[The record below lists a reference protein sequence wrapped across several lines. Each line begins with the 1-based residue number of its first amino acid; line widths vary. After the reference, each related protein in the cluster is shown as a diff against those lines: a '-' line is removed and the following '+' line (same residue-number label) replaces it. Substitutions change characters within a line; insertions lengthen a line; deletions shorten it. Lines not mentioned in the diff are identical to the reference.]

1 MGEDRD
7 IARVRFGAFE
17 LQPSERRLL
26 HAGQPLAV
34 GPRAFNLLV
43 VLVERAGQLVS
54 KDELLD
60 RVWPNLVVEENN
72 LQVQVSALRKILGA
86 QAIAT
91 IAGHGYRFTLTPS
104 REVVAPASLAAPAPY
119 NLPRQVTSFVGR
131 ARELAEVKALLEH
144 TRLLTLV
151 GFGGIGKTRLSL
163 QVAAAVADAY
173 PDGVW
178 LVELAPLTDARLV
191 AQAVASV
198 LGVREEPGRPVVE
211 ALLKHVAERRLLL
224 LLDSCEHLI
233 QAAAELTRQLLQAG
247 PQLKLLATSRERLHL
262 TGETTYVVPALT
274 LPGPNPAIT
283 LPALTEYEA
292 VRLFLDRAV
301 AAQPAFQLTHHNA
314 AAVADI
320 CRHVDGIPLA
330 IELAAAR
337 ARVLSVE
344 KIAERLSDRFRLLTH
359 GDPTALPHRQTLRAM
374 IDWSYDLLPEP
385 ERALLRRLAVFAGGF
400 TLEAAEAVGAG
411 GEVDA
416 IDVLDLLTELVEK
429 SLVVVDAGAERYRLL
444 DTVREYVQERLNE
457 SGEGDPVDARHLAF
471 YLALAEQ
478 ASPNLRGGPT
488 QGAWLTRLDAER
500 ENLLAAHAACDHL
513 DGAGE
518 AGLRLVRALTNNWA
532 HRGQFELG
540 YRAMMEALA
549 RAQEPSVARCNAL
562 ANSAT
567 LAIEFGQFDTAK
579 VSLTE
584 ALAIA
589 TQVGAGDRTRADA
602 LRMLATVLQM
612 EGNRHEARR
621 YLEEARALA
630 RCLESKDVL
639 AMVLTDLSELLRLE
653 GDTDAAEALLEEALA
668 CARAVG
674 FPLLAAFQ
682 LVGLAAIALDRGAG
696 HRAVGML
703 REALAASENASSKPM
718 AVDVMEKAAGL
729 AASCEEWQRAAQ
741 LFGAATAQHERMG
754 DHRES
759 VDEMFL
765 SPLIAKARAA
775 LGPAAFTAAEAAG
788 RALSYEA
795 ALTETRAWLEI
806 ASGSRDARPL
816 AAVSGLSSCNCG
828 N

>member
-1 MGEDRD
+1 MRCCG
-7 IARVRFGAFE
+7 
-17 LQPSERRLL
+17 
-26 HAGQPLAV
+26 
-34 GPRAFNLLV
+34 
-43 VLVERAGQLVS
+43 
-54 KDELLD
+54 
-60 RVWPNLVVEENN
+60 
-72 LQVQVSALRKILGA
+72 
-86 QAIAT
+86 
-91 IAGHGYRFTLTPS
+91 
-104 REVVAPASLAAPAPY
+104 
-119 NLPRQVTSFVGR
+119 TS
-131 ARELAEVKALLEH
+131 
-144 TRLLTLV
+144 
-151 GFGGIGKTRLSL
+151 
-163 QVAAAVADAY
+163 Q
-173 PDGVW
+173 
-178 LVELAPLTDARLV
+178 
-191 AQAVASV
+191 
-198 LGVREEPGRPVVE
+198 
-211 ALLKHVAERRLLL
+211 
-224 LLDSCEHLI
+224 
-233 QAAAELTRQLLQAG
+233 
-247 PQLKLLATSRERLHL
+247 
-262 TGETTYVVPALT
+262 
-274 LPGPNPAIT
+274 
-283 LPALTEYEA
+283 
-292 VRLFLDRAV
+292 
-301 AAQPAFQLTHHNA
+301 
-314 AAVADI
+314 
-320 CRHVDGIPLA
+320 
-330 IELAAAR
+330 
-337 ARVLSVE
+337 
-344 KIAERLSDRFRLLTH
+344 
-359 GDPTALPHRQTLRAM
+359 
-374 IDWSYDLLPEP
+374 
-385 ERALLRRLAVFAGGF
+385 VFAGGF

-589 TQVGAGDRTRADA
+589 TQVGSGNRTRADA

-674 FPLLAAFQ
+674 FPFLQPQ

-696 HRAVGML
+696 TPGGRNAARGACSF
-703 REALAASENASSKPM
+703 RERVLQADGGGRHGKGGRLGRVMRGVAACGAT
-718 AVDVMEKAAGL
+718 
-729 AASCEEWQRAAQ
+729 
-741 LFGAATAQHERMG
+741 FGAATAQHERMG

-775 LGPAAFTAAEAAG
+775 LGPAAFAAAEAAG